1 MLKIAVVAAVV
12 VAIGTGSA
20 IAGITL
26 THAAFVRA
34 SAANGKLIEGQR
46 AEIETL
52 HKRSQALLM
61 NLQQRSQ
68 LAEAGVATRG

>member
-1 MLKIAVVAAVV
+1 MLKIAIAATLIVV
-12 VAIGTGSA
+12 IGTGSA

-26 THAAFVRA
+26 THAAFAR
-34 SAANGKLIEGQR
+34 SAAINGKLIEGQR

-52 HKRSQALLM
+52 QKRSQALLL

-68 LAEAGVATRG
+68 VADAQTATRG

>member
-1 MLKIAVVAAVV
+1 MLKIAIAATLIVV
-12 VAIGTGSA
+12 IGTGSA

-26 THAAFVRA
+26 THAAFAR
-34 SAANGKLIEGQR
+34 SAAINGKLIESQR

-52 HKRSQALLM
+52 QKRSQALLL

-68 LAEAGVATRG
+68 VADAQTATRG